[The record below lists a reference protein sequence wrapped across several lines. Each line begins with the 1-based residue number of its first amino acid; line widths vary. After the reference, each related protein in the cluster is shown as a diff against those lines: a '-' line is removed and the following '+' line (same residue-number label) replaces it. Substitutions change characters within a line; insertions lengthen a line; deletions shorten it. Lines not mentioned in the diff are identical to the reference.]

1 MKYIKLFLA
10 SSLVEFAYEREA
22 LGNYIRTLNDI
33 YVLQGIYF
41 KLFIC
46 EDISNE
52 IAKERK
58 QEVYNK
64 KIRESQFFYI
74 LLGRDAGD
82 YTIEEFEV
90 ALKEFQ
96 EKGVPHIYTYFR
108 QLPEGETASQNVLD
122 FMERLDKKIG
132 HYFNMF
138 THLDSIKLNI
148 LLELTRS
155 EEVDGTLQFE
165 DGNATLNGKA
175 VLSLKNVP
183 MYGRNAEL
191 QKKKEEKIKLD
202 EEFVRLRLESIK
214 DPQNDEI
221 FNELMKISQQRNE
234 LTEQMHQIETNIL
247 DLYTTIAELK
257 DSDRP
262 LTWREKEAGKLLDAG
277 DYEGALSI
285 LRDEERQ
292 KELAHAE
299 RIVENGKER
308 IRGYISE
315 NRMRISAL
323 KSKGITQETIPEIKA
338 CYEES
343 VKLAEKYQVEW
354 NIRMEY
360 VEFLR
365 SQQEYM
371 KAINMLERWF
381 EYVELESGDSDEGVF
396 VKHALGVLYY
406 NIQDFEKAEEIY
418 VDTIK
423 TIRKLAKE
431 NPSVYEIEV
440 AGGCN
445 HLANLLR
452 DTDRLE
458 ESEKLYR
465 EALNICRRLT
475 VRNSLICEEL
485 AAEISNNLA
494 GLLGTTNRLEES
506 EKLYFEA
513 LEIYRGLAARN
524 PSEYEDKV
532 ALAFIN
538 LARLLEKANRLE
550 ESEKLYCE
558 ALEIYRSLAARNP
571 SAYEDKVSV
580 SCTNLANLFQRMK
593 RMEEAEALYE
603 EALTIE
609 LRLMKTT
616 NLKVYRENVAI
627 NYSNLAIL
635 SAEMNQIEKSE
646 RLYRE
651 GLSIFRELAAEEP
664 IVYKKRVAMCCNNL
678 ANLLSRMNCMEEVE
692 ELNRE
697 SLDIY
702 RKLAKENPAAYE
714 AELAMACNNLAMSLE
729 KMKRRKEA
737 EEFYYESLD
746 IYRKL
751 AEENPLVY
759 KEYVA
764 HVCSNLGD
772 VFRKMGYAEES
783 ERYHRES
790 LAIRR
795 KLAEYQ
801 PLIYDEFVAE
811 SCNNFAM
818 LLHSISRRKE
828 AEGLY
833 REALSIYHRMAE
845 KQATIYEERIAA
857 VCSNL
862 AILIK
867 DTGELEQA
875 EMLYR
880 EALGIYRR
888 LAKEYPMIYKDELVK
903 CSNGLEKLLLTMGC
917 PDKAEELH
925 WVLAESDKTFAVN
938 NVSTCEMAKEDVLW
952 EYVMDA
958 EDVSLTY
965 EIVMVENNIG
975 SEDCLI
981 DIN

>member
-52 IAKERK
+52 IVKERK
-58 QEVYNK
+58 QEVYNE

-138 THLDSIKLNI
+138 THIDSIKLNI

-343 VKLAEKYQVEW
+343 VKLAEKYQVE
-354 NIRMEY
+354 IEVLY
-360 VEFLR
+360 DYAVFLQC
-365 SQQEYM
+365 QQEYP
-371 KAINMLERWF
+371 KAIRLTENLKKYYEVSKAGNYKRTSVDFLLASLYRNVTNFKEAEKLYVKVLETYRRW
-381 EYVELESGDSDEGVF
+381 
-396 VKHALGVLYY
+396 A
-406 NIQDFEKAEEIY
+406 EK
-418 VDTIK
+418 K
-423 TIRKLAKE
+423 
-431 NPSVYEIEV
+431 PSVYEKYV
-440 AGGCN
+440 VRGCN
-445 HLANLLR
+445 
-452 DTDRLE
+452 
-458 ESEKLYR
+458 
-465 EALNICRRLT
+465 
-475 VRNSLICEEL
+475 
-485 AAEISNNLA
+485 
-494 GLLGTTNRLEES
+494 G
-506 EKLYFEA
+506 
-513 LEIYRGLAARN
+513 
-524 PSEYEDKV
+524 
-532 ALAFIN
+532 
-538 LARLLEKANRLE
+538 LARLLYIMNRL
-550 ESEKLYCE
+550 
-558 ALEIYRSLAARNP
+558 
-571 SAYEDKVSV
+571 
-580 SCTNLANLFQRMK
+580 
-593 RMEEAEALYE
+593 EEAEALFRESLIICRRLSEKKQTDYE
-603 EALTIE
+603 ETLALTCNG
-609 LRLMKTT
+609 LYCVLSK
-616 NLKVYRENVAI
+616 KKNV
-627 NYSNLAIL
+627 L
-635 SAEMNQIEKSE
+635 EWKEKE
-646 RLYRE
+646 RLIQECWDIYHRLAE
-651 GLSIFRELAAEEP
+651 ENPGNYEKELAM
-664 IVYKKRVAMCCNNL
+664 VCNNFAAFL
-678 ANLLSRMNCMEEVE
+678 DDNREYKRAEKLY
-692 ELNRE
+692 RE

-702 RKLAKENPAAYE
+702 LR
-714 AELAMACNNLAMSLE
+714 
-729 KMKRRKEA
+729 
-737 EEFYYESLD
+737 
-746 IYRKL
+746 L
-751 AEENPLVY
+751 AEENPSAYEADVAQGY
-759 KEYVA
+759 K
-764 HVCSNLGD
+764 NLTAVLYHTD
-772 VFRKMGYAEES
+772 CLEEAEEVS
-783 ERYHRES
+783 
-790 LAIRR
+790 
-795 KLAEYQ
+795 
-801 PLIYDEFVAE
+801 
-811 SCNNFAM
+811 
-818 LLHSISRRKE
+818 
-828 AEGLY
+828 
-833 REALSIYHRMAE
+833 REALKIYRRLEKEKPSIYEVKVADVCRNLSTILRYLGRKEEAEQFGRMA
-845 KQATIYEERIAA
+845 
-857 VCSNL
+857 L
-862 AILIK
+862 
-867 DTGELEQA
+867 D
-875 EMLYR
+875 
-880 EALGIYRR
+880 IYRR
-888 LAKEYPMIYKDELVK
+888 LAKENLEVYGKTEAEICKDMRNLLRDMNRGREAAKFHEESKAIRQALGLREEEKLYKSYKTSLDIYHRLAEKYAVSYENQIVDVCNK
-903 CSNGLEKLLLTMGC
+903 IVDMLEKTDRLEE
-917 PDKAEELH
+917 AEVFCREALDIYRR
-925 WVLAESDKTFAVN
+925 LAEKKPSVFGYKVSEYCNRLARISEKAKCFEEAVVFYEESLAMYCKLTELADEWKAPYYEWKKN
-938 NVSTCEMAKEDVLW
+938 CERETLANLLRNMGRIEA
-952 EYVMDA
+952 A
-958 EDVSLTY
+958 EKLY
-965 EIVMVENNIG
+965 ER
-975 SEDCLI
+975 
-981 DIN
+981 